1 MQLKELPKRFSPL
14 WHALTPRRRKQ
25 MLGLQLLGLLVAVG
39 EVANLGALLPFLR
52 LLASPAEGLKALGP
66 LAEPLR
72 NLPQQHLLL
81 SLGLGFMAVVV
92 DRLRFWMNTVTA
104 AVTMTHCQPHL
115 PLGLLP
121 SVPPTLH
128 SGAAGAGP
136 GSY

>member
-1 MQLKELPKRFSPL
+1 MQLKELSKRFSPL
-14 WHALTPRRRKQ
+14 WQAITPRRRKQ
-25 MLGLQLLGLLVAVG
+25 LLGLQLLGLLAAVG

-104 AVTMTHCQPHL
+104 AVTMTHCQPRFPSGL
-115 PLGLLP
+115 PPSALP
-121 SVPPTLH
+121 V
-128 SGAAGAGP
+128 GAP
-136 GSY
+136 VSST